1 MVGTT
6 YGPKGAV
13 KGCSRTGLTFLTY
26 RRTPH
31 SLHVTQRS
39 RPHTSSIF
47 RHSSLKWLNDVA
59 RFREWNRD
67 PRLGPQ
73 DIAHAFSA
81 EREALSCILLKRER
95 QFGLRA
101 EHTAL
106 RRLRPKRPRYM
117 YFDVSDVYPKMYPG
131 LVWDTCKIHA
141 KYQDTC
147 ILLEC
152 NRAFKIHFEI
162 HQDTSGIHVSR
173 RCSARRGRLG
183 IASEHA
189 RILAAPA
196 DVSPSQL

>member
-6 YGPKGAV
+6 FGPKGAV

-106 RRLRPKRPRYM
+106 RRLRPR
-117 YFDVSDVYPKMYPG
+117 
-131 LVWDTCKIHA
+131 A
-141 KYQDTC
+141 QDTC
-147 ILLEC
+147 ILMYLMC
-152 NRAFKIHFEI
+152 IPKCILDSFGIRVKYMQNIKIHVFSWNV
-162 HQDTSGIHVSR
+162 T
-173 RCSARRGRLG
+173 GRVN
-183 IASEHA
+183 I
-189 RILAAPA
+189 
-196 DVSPSQL
+196 